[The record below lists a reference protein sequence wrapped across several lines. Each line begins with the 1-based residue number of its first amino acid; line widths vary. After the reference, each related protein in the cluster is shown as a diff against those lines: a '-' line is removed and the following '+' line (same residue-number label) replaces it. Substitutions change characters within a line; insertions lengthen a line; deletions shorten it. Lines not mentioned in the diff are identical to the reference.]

1 MQQREDH
8 HERAGSGP
16 FKEASMVHG
25 AGEILF
31 VRHERNHRQLRQ
43 LGESR
48 KLFRRAYRMIER
60 FREGAGANSAGKS
73 QNKAQKHNGGP
84 VRLIRLLRQAGWIDE
99 RKPLAFSLN
108 L

>member
-1 MQQREDH
+1 MQQCEDR
-8 HERAGSGP
+8 HERANAGSL
-16 FKEASMVHG
+16 KEEAVFDG
-25 AGEILF
+25 AGDILF
-31 VRHERNHRQLRQ
+31 VRHEGNHRQRGQ

-48 KLFRRAYRMIER
+48 KLFRRAYRMVQR
-60 FREGAGANSAGKS
+60 FRGGAGTDSAGEG

-84 VRLIRLLRQAGWIDE
+84 VGLVRLLRQTGRIDE